1 MQMIK
6 IVMQNEEKAQRLPGI
21 ISRQLKVRQ
30 GRLVT
35 RVARMSRD
43 ATKKKI
49 VAGAYAGPS
58 KWIKAKKGSR
68 KALRGMA
75 RSVYFRKVSKN
86 SAIVDSRDPRY
97 NLAQHHYGYTKQ
109 AGTGGRADRVFGD
122 WVIMPLRQP
131 TALRGVRGGG
141 QGGFSNIF
149 MFKWTKNKRPSV
161 VPARDIIPEESFLVN
176 RAEGIGK
183 VWAVEVIN
191 ESLKK
196 VGLQGLVGGLGTTL
210 RFK

>member
-1 MQMIK
+1 MIK
-6 IVMQNEEKAQRLPGI
+6 IVMRNEEKAQRLPGI

-49 VAGAYAGPS
+49 VAGAYQGPS

-75 RSVYFRKVSKN
+75 RSVYFRKVTKN

-97 NLAQHHYGYTKQ
+97 TLAQHHYGYTKQ
-109 AGTGGRADRVFGD
+109 AGAGGRADRVFGS
-122 WVIMPLRQP
+122 WVVLPLVQP
-131 TALRGVRGGG
+131 SALLPPVTNP
-141 QGGFSNIF
+141 FVYN
-149 MFKWTKNKRPSV
+149 WTVNKRPSV

-183 VWAVEVIN
+183 VWVVEVIN

>member
-1 MQMIK
+1 MISIHIK
-6 IVMQNEEKAQRLPGI
+6 NADKAQRLPGI
-21 ISRQLKVRQ
+21 IARQLRARQ
-30 GRLVT
+30 GKLVT
-35 RVARMSRD
+35 NVAMMSRD

-49 VAGAYAGPS
+49 VAGAYQGPS

-86 SAIVDSRDPRY
+86 AAIIDSRDPRY

-109 AGTGGRADRVFGD
+109 AGVGGRADRVFGD
-122 WVIMPLRQP
+122 WVIMPLRNS
-131 TALRGVRGGG
+131 TALRGVKGGG

-176 RAEGIGK
+176 RTEGISK
-183 VWAVEVIN
+183 VWVVKVVN

-196 VGLQGLVGGLGTTL
+196 IGLQGLVGGFGTTL
-210 RFK
+210 RF